1 MQFMSGEYLDR
12 SRIPGLSP
20 LRPLR
25 YARHPSPWSD
35 DAFPMNEESPLRL
48 DDESADPDEREI
60 KLRRIV
66 GLVVD
71 AMKQTEVW
79 KFAERKMGED
89 IARTRY
95 GDRNWSELCDAAP
108 EDDFDDDNLGDDD
121 LWLADEEE

>member
-1 MQFMSGEYLDR
+1 MHD
-12 SRIPGLSP
+12 
-20 LRPLR
+20 
-25 YARHPSPWSD
+25 
-35 DAFPMNEESPLRL
+35 ESPLRL
-48 DDESADPDEREI
+48 DDQSANPDEREI

-95 GDRNWSELCDAAP
+95 ADRSWSELCDAAP
-108 EDDFDDDNLGDDD
+108 EDDLDGDDA
-121 LWLADEEE
+121 LWLDEEEEE